1 LAYGAYSNTTAAH
14 ALPEAR
20 AQFIRRTYAHLAFA
34 VRGLL
39 ALEYVLLSL
48 PGIQNVVALMTN
60 GFNWLLVLGLFF
72 VVSLIADRVARS
84 ETSLGVQY
92 VGLALYTVAE
102 AIIFLPLLFAAAYL
116 VNDPTLIP
124 TAAII
129 TGLLFVGLSVV
140 AFTTRADFSFLR
152 GILVIGGFVA
162 LGLIVASITFGFTL
176 GLVFSVVMVG
186 FASVAILYYTSN
198 IIHYYRI
205 DQYVAASITLF
216 SSVALLFWYVLQIL
230 ISLRGE

>member
-1 LAYGAYSNTTAAH
+1 LAYGAYSNTTAAQ

-34 VRGLL
+34 VLGLL

-140 AFTTRADFSFLR
+140 AFTTRVDFSFLR

-162 LGLIVASITFGFTL
+162 LGLIVASIAFGFTL

-198 IIHYYRI
+198 IIHYYRT

>member
-1 LAYGAYSNTTAAH
+1 LAYGSYSNTTAAQ

-34 VRGLL
+34 VLGLL

-162 LGLIVASITFGFTL
+162 LGLIVASIAFGFTL

-198 IIHYYRI
+198 IIHYYRT

>member
-1 LAYGAYSNTTAAH
+1 MAYGAYSNTTAAQ

-34 VRGLL
+34 VLGLL

-140 AFTTRADFSFLR
+140 AFTTRTDFSFLR

-162 LGLIVASITFGFTL
+162 LGLIVASIAFGFTL

-198 IIHYYRI
+198 IIHYYRT